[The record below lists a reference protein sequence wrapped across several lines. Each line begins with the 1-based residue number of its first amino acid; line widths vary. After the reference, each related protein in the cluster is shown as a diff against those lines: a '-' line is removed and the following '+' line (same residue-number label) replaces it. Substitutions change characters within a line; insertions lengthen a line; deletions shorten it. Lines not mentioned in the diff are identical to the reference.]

1 MDEIAQTVFCMW
13 AGVITLDYA
22 GVSEELLEHVR
33 ISFLNGNPTSHLQN
47 SWGRGSAQ
55 SSDSQG

>member
-33 ISFLNGNPTSHLQN
+33 TSFPEWKSNMI
-47 SWGRGSAQ
+47 
-55 SSDSQG
+55 D